1 MKIRFNS
8 EHLDMALTSKLETEL
23 EFKSSADKVYSIIS
37 SQNYHVANASD
48 TVHEVEVHEG
58 DWQTTGSVKL
68 WKFTVGKTTSSPCS

>member
-1 MKIRFNS
+1 
-8 EHLDMALTSKLETEL
+8 MALTSKLETEL

-48 TVHEVEVHEG
+48 TVDEVEIHEG

-68 WKFTVGKTTSSPCS
+68 WKYTVGKTTSSPRS